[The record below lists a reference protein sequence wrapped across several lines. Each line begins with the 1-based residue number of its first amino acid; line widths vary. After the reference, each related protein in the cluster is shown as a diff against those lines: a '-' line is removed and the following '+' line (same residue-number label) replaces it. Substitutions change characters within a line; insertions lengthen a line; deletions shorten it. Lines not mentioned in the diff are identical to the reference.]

1 MAIPPN
7 NTADARSSNQAAKG
21 NGAVAKGNA
30 GDKPRSTPSA
40 TKQPLVTLAT
50 IMPWLDPHAGWV
62 DAPLPVRPA
71 WGIPKSTTAGSE
83 QPVRRVSLESPTP
96 THEGDAS
103 EKLQS
108 PKQHLHASEP
118 DTCVQLT
125 DVERKLEA
133 LPTIVSKKS
142 KDATAAAGDISE
154 VIDRGSD
161 AAAPFG
167 EEHGH
172 SAGSAQTCLP
182 LARQTSSPG
191 LGKNADA
198 HFVAQ
203 SAETELSDLR
213 QLTAQLAQRNEQL
226 GKRANELAKR
236 LQRLAQKKSSQKAM
250 RNQRI
255 WKKAVLGRARNIV
268 KHGLAKCDMRAQTL
282 CTREDDLLKRQQIVL
297 DREMALDKREKSLE
311 DVQRLKER
319 IVLAAKRIHELLRTL
334 PRGLAIQAG
343 QWLDDITTELEDGDD
358 GMSGGAV
365 LETTESMEGGGLFV
379 EDTEASISTYDLQD
393 TDCGD
398 QGRFELDLDED
409 NNINVSESFGE
420 DQFAEQNRGTHRTRA
435 QPVRKHEY
443 RGVEP
448 DLRRELVELLE
459 EVSRNE
465 DHAQKGF
472 QRIEVLR
479 MKLME
484 GNEDCG
490 YAERFEMDVGEMEA
504 TEDMKATEAKKEWEA
519 RKALEALEDIDVMD
533 SMEKSSKLVQELD
546 DQNEAASGPSFF
558 LKATSQKEEDKP
570 SDNQEDDGDV
580 IPRQGSATT
589 DTFDDD
595 PPTIWVEDFFDYNLL
610 SDEEY
615 HAIERVS
622 EYTGCGPTIARG
634 LLSCTDW
641 NVRVALGPIHVHR
654 PEARSDGDNSPRIVE
669 ASLAMANRLLCD
681 QRRMVRFFMEATLQD
696 KWDAV
701 GMLIKSGWDLALALD
716 KFSIAHQDEVAA
728 EFEDDVAVEFEDEV
742 AVEFEDD
749 DCDGGAV
756 LTESDDEEGRDG
768 RRGRA
773 VAALA
778 TDLVGGKGPEN
789 G

>member
-1 MAIPPN
+1 M
-7 NTADARSSNQAAKG
+7 
-21 NGAVAKGNA
+21 
-30 GDKPRSTPSA
+30 
-40 TKQPLVTLAT
+40 
-50 IMPWLDPHAGWV
+50 
-62 DAPLPVRPA
+62 
-71 WGIPKSTTAGSE
+71 
-83 QPVRRVSLESPTP
+83 
-96 THEGDAS
+96 
-103 EKLQS
+103 
-108 PKQHLHASEP
+108 
-118 DTCVQLT
+118 
-125 DVERKLEA
+125 
-133 LPTIVSKKS
+133 
-142 KDATAAAGDISE
+142 
-154 VIDRGSD
+154 
-161 AAAPFG
+161 
-167 EEHGH
+167 
-172 SAGSAQTCLP
+172 
-182 LARQTSSPG
+182 
-191 LGKNADA
+191 
-198 HFVAQ
+198 
-203 SAETELSDLR
+203 
-213 QLTAQLAQRNEQL
+213 
-226 GKRANELAKR
+226 
-236 LQRLAQKKSSQKAM
+236 
-250 RNQRI
+250 
-255 WKKAVLGRARNIV
+255 

-641 NVRVALGPIHVHR
+641 NVRVCLLCPTASGEALVYHADHKTTFQVALGPIHVHR

-701 GMLIKSGWDLALALD
+701 GMLIKSGWDLAVRATLTKSGGPAHPLPLLTVYTMQLALD

-768 RRGRA
+768 RRGRVPWRSRGRGRGRA
-773 VAALA
+773 Q
-778 TDLVGGKGPEN
+778 DLPQIGFRRSR
-789 G
+789 